1 MGGWWQSSPWRG
13 DNPRVAHSS
22 LASLWL
28 LDTLFCA
35 PPHYCIMHSA
45 PVIPIVLFSASLVL
59 SFPVSPGFDDG
70 FVSSYCVFSCFF
82 EYLGISVE
90 SQTPFI

>member
-1 MGGWWQSSPWRG
+1 
-13 DNPRVAHSS
+13 
-22 LASLWL
+22 
-28 LDTLFCA
+28 
-35 PPHYCIMHSA
+35 MHSA